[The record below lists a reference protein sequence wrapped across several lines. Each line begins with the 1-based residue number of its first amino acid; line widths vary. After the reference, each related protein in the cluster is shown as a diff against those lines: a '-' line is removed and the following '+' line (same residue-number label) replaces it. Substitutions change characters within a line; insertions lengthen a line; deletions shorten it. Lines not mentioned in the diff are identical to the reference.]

1 MSQLYATSQFE
12 MLDDICWRYY
22 GRTQQTVEAVLLA
35 NPNLAD
41 MMPILPE
48 GLQILLPDL
57 PAPST
62 SETVRIWDQLPIATT
77 GTGAA

>member
-1 MSQLYATSQFE
+1 MSQLYVTRQFD

-22 GRTQQTVEAVLLA
+22 GRTQQTVEAVMLV

-41 MMPILPE
+41 LMPILPE
-48 GLQILLPDL
+48 GMTILLPDL

-62 SETVRIWDQLPIATT
+62 SETVRIWEQLPTATP

>member
-1 MSQLYATSQFE
+1 MSQLYVTRQFDE
-12 MLDDICWRYY
+12 LDAVCFRYY
-22 GRTQQTVEAVLLA
+22 GRTQQTVEAVMVA

-48 GLQILLPDL
+48 GLTIELPDL

-62 SETVRIWDQLPIATT
+62 SEAYRIWDP
-77 GTGAA
+77 

>member
-1 MSQLYATSQFE
+1 MSQFYVTRQFDE
-12 MLDDICWRYY
+12 LDYICWRYY
-22 GRTQQTVEAVLLA
+22 GRTQQTVEAVLRA

-41 MMPILPE
+41 LMPILPE

-57 PAPST
+57 PTPST
-62 SETVRIWDQLPIATT
+62 SETIRIWDQLPTAAS